1 MRSTEQ
7 VSLFLDWRARIHA
20 RIVVSD
26 EQNHELTDVTYV
38 CSIIMQSIS
47 ERQVRQVVADK
58 QKAESNYDQRGQ
70 RVLRLNRSIV
80 AQGKPISQ
88 RNDKVR
94 LTK

>member
-1 MRSTEQ
+1 
-7 VSLFLDWRARIHA
+7 
-20 RIVVSD
+20 
-26 EQNHELTDVTYV
+26 
-38 CSIIMQSIS
+38 MQSVS

-80 AQGKPISQ
+80 PQGKPISQ